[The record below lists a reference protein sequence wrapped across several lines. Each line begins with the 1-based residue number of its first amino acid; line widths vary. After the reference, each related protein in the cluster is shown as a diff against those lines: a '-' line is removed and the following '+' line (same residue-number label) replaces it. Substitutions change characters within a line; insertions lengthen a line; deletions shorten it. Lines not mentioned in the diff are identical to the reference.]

1 MSGLKNGKVDFT
13 ITVVTAEHI
22 SWADTISHYLIGRG
36 YDLRTIATNSEV
48 AVLDA
53 LRETPVDVII
63 MTQPG
68 STPEFMQAL
77 RDLPTH
83 SDQSPLLIQVVDEM
97 PTTLQNDMGVDMI
110 MPPVPAYLD
119 NHLQMVLRLR
129 EENEALKN
137 HNRELQEELKA
148 IRSTLQRQ
156 KRSTNELETL
166 KNAIVRNV
174 SHELK
179 TPLLQVKS
187 AVALLGEDAQN
198 QDLVTYARG
207 ATARLE
213 TLVKNITLLGS
224 SLDISPGPVI
234 VRDTIEYAKRNLGRV
249 WEHRDDAGR
258 IETHLQNNLPPVLA
272 DKLGLSTVLQLLL
285 DNGLK
290 FSKDIVEVIASY
302 DGKMITIAVRD
313 YGIGIARD
321 QIEAIFDLFYQVD
334 NSSTRRYGGTGV
346 GLAIAQLILDRHD
359 SHIIVESEVG
369 KGSTFS
375 FMLPAIALD

>member
-1 MSGLKNGKVDFT
+1 MTRLQNGQVEFT
-13 ITVVTAEHI
+13 ITVLTAGHI
-22 SWADTISHYLIGRG
+22 SWADTISDYLIERG
-36 YDLRTIATNSEV
+36 YDLRTITSESEG
-48 AVLDA
+48 AILTA

-63 MTQPG
+63 ITHPHT
-68 STPEFMQAL
+68 TPEFLQAL
-77 RDLPTH
+77 RDLPSH
-83 SDQSPLLIQVVDEM
+83 SDLSPLLMQIVDEM
-97 PTTLQNDMGVDMI
+97 PTAMHDTGVDMLT
-110 MPPVPAYLD
+110 PPLPIYLE
-119 NHLQMVLRLR
+119 NQLQIVLRLR
-129 EENEALKN
+129 EENAALKKR
-137 HNRELQEELKA
+137 NRALQDELNG
-148 IRSTLQRQ
+148 IHSTLQHQ

-198 QDLVTYARG
+198 QDLVNYARG

-224 SLDISPGPVI
+224 SLDINPGPVI

-258 IETHLQNNLPPVLA
+258 IQTHLQENLPPILA

-290 FSKDIVEVIASY
+290 FSKDIVEVMAVHENR
-302 DGKMITIAVRD
+302 MITIAVRD
-313 YGIGIARD
+313 YGIGIAKD

-359 SHIIVESEVG
+359 SHIMVESEIG

-375 FMLPAIALD
+375 FMLPAIVLD

>member
-1 MSGLKNGKVDFT
+1 MTGLKNGQVEFT
-13 ITVVTAEHI
+13 ITVVAAAHI
-22 SWADTISHYLIGRG
+22 SWADAISDYLIERG
-36 YDLRTIATNSEV
+36 YDLRTITTESEV
-48 AVLDA
+48 AILTA
-53 LRETPVDVII
+53 LREAPVDVII
-63 MTQPG
+63 MTQPYT
-68 STPEFMQAL
+68 TPEFLKAL
-77 RDLPTH
+77 RDLPSH
-83 SDQSPLLIQVVDEM
+83 SDQRPLLMHVVDEV
-97 PTTLQNDMGVDMI
+97 PTTMYDTGVDMI
-110 MPPVPAYLD
+110 TPPVPVYLD
-119 NHLQMVLRLR
+119 NQLQIVLRLR
-129 EENEALKN
+129 EENTALK
-137 HNRELQEELKA
+137 HRNRALQDELNG
-148 IRSTLQRQ
+148 IRSTLQHQ

-198 QDLVTYARG
+198 QDLVNYARG

-224 SLDISPGPVI
+224 SLDINPGPVI
-234 VRDTIEYAKRNLGRV
+234 LRDTIEYAKRNLGRV

-258 IETHLQNNLPPVLA
+258 IETHLQENLPPILA

-290 FSKDIVEVIASY
+290 FSKDIVEVIASH
-302 DGKMITIAVRD
+302 DGKMITVSVRD
-313 YGIGIARD
+313 YGIGIAKD
-321 QIEAIFDLFYQVD
+321 QIEAIFDLFYQID

-359 SHIIVESEVG
+359 SHIMVESEIG

-375 FMLPAIALD
+375 FMLPAIVLD

>member
-1 MSGLKNGKVDFT
+1 MTRLKNGQVEFT
-13 ITVVTAEHI
+13 ITVLTTGHM
-22 SWADTISHYLIGRG
+22 SWADTISDYLIERG
-36 YDLRTIATNSEV
+36 YDLRTITTESEG
-48 AVLDA
+48 AMLTA
-53 LRETPVDVII
+53 LREAPVDVII
-63 MTQPG
+63 MAHPH
-68 STPEFMQAL
+68 STPEFLQAL
-77 RDLPTH
+77 RDLPSH
-83 SDQSPLLIQVVDEM
+83 SNQSPLLMQIVDEL
-97 PTTLQNDMGVDMI
+97 PTTTHDTGVDMLTL
-110 MPPVPAYLD
+110 PLPVYLE
-119 NHLQMVLRLR
+119 NQLQIVLRLR
-129 EENEALKN
+129 EENQVLRKRNQALQD
-137 HNRELQEELKA
+137 ELNG
-148 IRSTLQRQ
+148 IRSTLQHQ

-198 QDLVTYARG
+198 QDLVNYARG

-224 SLDISPGPVI
+224 SLDINPGPVI

-258 IETHLQNNLPPVLA
+258 IQTHLQENLPPILA

-290 FSKDIVEVIASY
+290 FSKDIVEVMAVH
-302 DGKMITIAVRD
+302 DNRMITISVKD
-313 YGIGIARD
+313 SGIGIAKD

-359 SHIIVESEVG
+359 SHIMVESEIG

-375 FMLPAIALD
+375 FMLPAIMLD